1 MRLTKQQLRK
11 IIKEETESA
20 MADLQGAANAG
31 RVPDIEVEAEPQ
43 DISPDVLKLTNDL
56 KNINTA
62 QEEAAILGQLIRMVI
77 GRAGSPLRQDDRINA
92 IADELEGFGAAGQAM
107 LNPLKQMI
115 AKNKGKGI

>member
-1 MRLTKQQLRK
+1 MKITKSQLQQ

-77 GRAGSPLRQDDRINA
+77 GRPGSPLRQDDRINA

-115 AKNKGKGI
+115 AKNKGKGL

>member
-1 MRLTKQQLRK
+1 MKITKSQLHQ

-20 MADLQGAANAG
+20 MADLQRAANAG

-43 DISPDVLKLTNDL
+43 DVSPDVLKLINDL

-62 QEEAAILGQLIRMVI
+62 QEEAAILGKLMRMII